1 MKEWGF
7 AQLKPG
13 DNLAELH
20 FYSMK
25 KPCGSGEVE
34 FRITV
39 WEYVKPRDPE
49 MSFFAQTDKQTN
61 QKTAPFTPSGW
72 GAHCSTRWR
81 SASRRS
87 TDFRMKVGGGVTG
100 YGATRVRVRKCGKFR
115 SGLFRKTLRI

>member
-7 AQLKPG
+7 AQLQPG

-49 MSFFAQTDKQTN
+49 MSFFAQADKQTN
-61 QKTAPFTPSGW
+61 QKVAPFTPCGW
-72 GAHCSTRWR
+72 GR
-81 SASRRS
+81 SLLDALAECIKEVHR
-87 TDFRMKVGGGVTG
+87 FPYEGPE
-100 YGATRVRVRKCGKFR
+100 AA
-115 SGLFRKTLRI
+115 